1 MIDYNSLSEKAKN
14 IRRNV
19 IKMIYNAG
27 SGHPGGSLSCV
38 DIITA
43 LYFGR
48 MNIDPEEVNKIDRD
62 RFVMSKGHSSPAI
75 YAALHER
82 GYLIEEEIDGFRKMN
97 SSLQGSP
104 DMLRVSGIDMSTG
117 SLGQGLS
124 AGCGMALASKMDE
137 LNYNV
142 YVLLGDGE
150 LQEGMIWE
158 AAMFAKQYQLDNLMA
173 IVDMN
178 GLQID
183 GSTDE
188 VMSLGSITKKFT
200 SFGWYVI
207 EIDGHDFDQ
216 IFGAFNI
223 FDKVNSKP
231 VLVIA
236 NTIKG
241 KGVSFME
248 DECKWHSQKITDNDY
263 KNAMEELR

>member
-1 MIDYNSLSEKAKN
+1 MVDYNNLSERARN

-19 IKMIYNAG
+19 IKMIYHAG

-38 DIITA
+38 DILVA
-43 LYFGR
+43 LYFGK
-48 MNIDPEEVNKIDRD
+48 MNINPDIPEMKERD

-75 YAALHER
+75 YATLCER
-82 GYLIEEEIDGFRKMN
+82 GYLTDEDLEGFREIN
-97 SSLQGSP
+97 HSLQGSP
-104 DMLRVSGIDMSTG
+104 DMTRVSGIDMSTG

-124 AGCGMALASKMDE
+124 AGCGMALASKMDD
-137 LNYNV
+137 LNYNA

-158 AAMFAKQYQLDNLMA
+158 AAMFASQYKLDNLMA

-183 GSTDE
+183 GKTDE
-188 VMSLGSITKKFT
+188 VMSLGSISKKFT
-200 SFGWYVI
+200 AFGWYVV

-216 IFGAFNI
+216 IFGAFNV
-223 FDKVNSKP
+223 FEKVTTKP
-231 VLVIA
+231 MLVIA
-236 NTIKG
+236 KTVKG

-248 DECKWHSQKITDNDY
+248 DECKWHNQIINDEDY
-263 KNAMEELR
+263 KKAMEELK

>member
-1 MIDYNSLSEKAKN
+1 MVDYNNLSERAKD

-38 DIITA
+38 DILTA
-43 LYFGR
+43 LYFGK
-48 MNIDPEEVNKIDRD
+48 MNIDPEYPDKVDRD

-75 YAALHER
+75 YATLYEK
-82 GYLIEEEIDGFRKMN
+82 GYLNENDINGFRKIYGN
-97 SSLQGSP
+97 LQGSP
-104 DMLRVSGIDMSTG
+104 DMLRVKGIDMSTG

-124 AGCGMALASKMDE
+124 AGCGMALASKMDD

-142 YVLLGDGE
+142 YALLGDGE
-150 LQEGMIWE
+150 LQEGMVWE
-158 AAMFAKQYQLDNLMA
+158 AAMFASQYNLDNLMA

-183 GSTDE
+183 GKTDD

-200 SFGWYVI
+200 AFGWYVV

-223 FDKVNSKP
+223 FEKVTEKP
-231 VLVIA
+231 MLVIA
-236 NTIKG
+236 NTVKG

-248 DECKWHSQKITDNDY
+248 DQCKWHSQVISESDY
-263 KNAMEELR
+263 RKAMEELR